1 MTNLTRKKEMVSST
15 SGGIISFFIISFK
28 MESSIWLF
36 TIHMK
41 VNSITVNQSENI
53 QGGASSEDTK
63 FASALCAEDG
73 IATAKFQNAFCDEI
87 YFIASKL
94 NNRGIREDSWEYR
107 TKTGYTIRVDDDV
120 ADSYIWLIHQA
131 MRKSCSYKGSK
142 GASFS
147 TYIITVLNSSFTF
160 KDWVRW
166 KTGDTGYVPKCIRIL
181 SSNHEAVFL
190 YLRRNVSIDQ
200 ILEKVTHSEEDV
212 YGQIEDIRVALTQE
226 GLIDL
231 ITNQTLLSIDT
242 GKSQSED
249 SNNLHEIM
257 DQHSVD
263 PSTSPEMSEIRQF
276 LDELLVSLRTA
287 DRRILLLYWK
297 ENLTVE
303 QIFSLTTT
311 HQIKMVIDDL
321 HFNSA
326 KEIYPF
332 ITRIL
337 KDLSQ
342 TANQNFPDIV
352 QDYEIDTSKL
362 KNLLKVYLNEFE
374 QERQD

>member
-1 MTNLTRKKEMVSST
+1 
-15 SGGIISFFIISFK
+15 
-28 MESSIWLF
+28 
-36 TIHMK
+36 MK
-41 VNSITVNQSENI
+41 INSIIVSQSEYI
-53 QGGASSEDTK
+53 QGEASNEDTK
-63 FASALCAEDG
+63 FASSLCAEDG
-73 IATAKFQNAFCDEI
+73 TAIAKFQNTFCDEV
-87 YFIASKL
+87 YFIASRF

-120 ADSYIWLIHQA
+120 ADSYIWLVHQA

-160 KDWVRW
+160 KDWLRW

-181 SSNHEAVFL
+181 SSNHESVFL

-200 ILEKVTHSEEDV
+200 ILEKMTQPVEEV
-212 YGQIEDIRVALTQE
+212 YRQIEDIRMALSQE

-231 ITNQTLLSIDT
+231 ITNQTLISIDT
-242 GKSQSED
+242 EYPQSE
-249 SNNLHEIM
+249 NLSTRQEIM
-257 DQHSVD
+257 DQHSLD
-263 PSTSPEMSEIRQF
+263 PSTAPDMNEIRQF
-276 LDELLVSLRTA
+276 LNELLVSLRTTE
-287 DRRILLLYWK
+287 RRILLLYWK
-297 ENLTVE
+297 ENLTVD

-311 HQIKMVIDDL
+311 DQIKMVIDDL
-321 HFNSA
+321 HFNTP
-326 KEIYPF
+326 KDIYPF

-342 TANQNFPDIV
+342 TANQKFPDIV

-362 KNLLKVYLNEFE
+362 KTLLKVYLNEFE
-374 QERQD
+374 QERQN